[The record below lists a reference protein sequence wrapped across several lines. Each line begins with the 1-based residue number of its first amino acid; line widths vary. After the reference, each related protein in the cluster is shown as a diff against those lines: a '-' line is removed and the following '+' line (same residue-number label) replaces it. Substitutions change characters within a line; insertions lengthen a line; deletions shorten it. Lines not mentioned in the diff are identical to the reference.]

1 MIEQSTI
8 AGRYRLEERIGEGGM
23 AVVYSGTDTL
33 LRRRVAIKVL
43 REQYAVDQEF
53 VRRFYQEAES
63 VGRLSHPNVVNT
75 YDVGHEDG
83 IYYIVMEFVD
93 GCSLAEIINS
103 EGRLP
108 EPVAIDYAAQVCQ
121 GLAYAHRQ
129 GLLHRDIKPA
139 NILVGKD
146 DVVKLSDFGI
156 ARAFSEQTMATTRP
170 GLVMGSVYYLSPEQ
184 AQSRE
189 LTPASD
195 LYSVGIVLFQM
206 LLGELPYTA
215 DSPVAVAIKHI
226 GDPVPVIPSESGV
239 SPALAA
245 IVNKLLQKE
254 PGHRFPAAS
263 DLARALREARER
275 PNVAAFATSD
285 DAPAT
290 LRSPL
295 PPRRSPLPD
304 RRNIDVPRRNAAV
317 RSNAATISLFIVLA
331 IVAAIAG
338 YAIFGEFG
346 GNVGGRVELADFR
359 DMSVAQ
365 AQAAIVADGLQVR
378 FLQSPSNRVPA
389 DRVIRQNPP
398 PGSLVQKGSLVEL
411 IVSNGLPLVG
421 LPDVRGFL
429 AGDAQRSLNEQGF
442 HVRIDRRYDA
452 AAKESVIA
460 QQPAPGAKARAHS
473 LVVLIVSNGPKPI
486 DVPNLVGLDLSAAQ
500 QLVAKLGLSLDVIQQ
515 SPIPGVAAGTIASQD
530 LVPGQSIAQRATLH
544 VVVST
549 GAGNVGPPVVVPNLV
564 GIGADAARTQL
575 ARLGLL
581 VTLSYSID
589 PTASGTVLAQ
599 QPNASSSISPG
610 SSIALTVAV
619 PGEIPDTEGMTVEQA
634 RKTLED
640 AGYHIGSIRYTTTEG
655 ADGNVVHTEPLV
667 GTTLAPGSNVTLV
680 VNGKS

>member
-1 MIEQSTI
+1 
-8 AGRYRLEERIGEGGM
+8 M

-43 REQYAVDQEF
+43 REQYAADQDF

-75 YDVGHEDG
+75 YDVGHEDD

-195 LYSVGIVLFQM
+195 LYSVGIVLYQM

-226 GDPVPVIPSESGV
+226 GDPVPVIPPESGV

-254 PGHRFPAAS
+254 PGHRFAAAS

-275 PNVAAFATSD
+275 PNVAAFATAD

-304 RRNIDVPRRNAAV
+304 RRNIDVPRRTVANRSGAAM
-317 RSNAATISLFIVLA
+317 IPLLIVLA

-346 GNVGGRVELADFR
+346 GG
-359 DMSVAQ
+359 
-365 AQAAIVADGLQVR
+365 AALRAGAAEEAWEVR
-378 FLQSPSNRVPA
+378 
-389 DRVIRQNPP
+389 PP
-398 PGSLVQKGSLVEL
+398 PPPTAPDGDRGVE
-411 IVSNGLPLVG
+411 G
-421 LPDVRGFL
+421 
-429 AGDAQRSLNEQGF
+429 
-442 HVRIDRRYDA
+442 
-452 AAKESVIA
+452 
-460 QQPAPGAKARAHS
+460 
-473 LVVLIVSNGPKPI
+473 
-486 DVPNLVGLDLSAAQ
+486 
-500 QLVAKLGLSLDVIQQ
+500 
-515 SPIPGVAAGTIASQD
+515 
-530 LVPGQSIAQRATLH
+530 RATLGR
-544 VVVST
+544 SN
-549 GAGNVGPPVVVPNLV
+549 GAAAEEGTKSPPF
-564 GIGADAARTQL
+564 
-575 ARLGLL
+575 
-581 VTLSYSID
+581 
-589 PTASGTVLAQ
+589 ASW
-599 QPNASSSISPG
+599 
-610 SSIALTVAV
+610 ALC
-619 PGEIPDTEGMTVEQA
+619 
-634 RKTLED
+634 
-640 AGYHIGSIRYTTTEG
+640 
-655 ADGNVVHTEPLV
+655 
-667 GTTLAPGSNVTLV
+667 
-680 VNGKS
+680 

>member
-1 MIEQSTI
+1 MIEQHTI
-8 AGRYRLEERIGEGGM
+8 AGRYRLEERIGDGGM
-23 AVVYSGTDTL
+23 AVVYSGTDAL
-33 LRRRVAIKVL
+33 LRRRIAIKVL
-43 REQYAVDQEF
+43 RDQYAADQEF

-75 YDVGHEDG
+75 YDVGREDS

-156 ARAFSEQTMATTRP
+156 ARAFSEQTMAMTRP

-195 LYSVGIVLFQM
+195 LYSVGIVLYQM

-226 GDPVPVIPSESGV
+226 GDPVPVIPPESGV

-254 PGHRFPAAS
+254 PAHRFAAAS

-285 DAPAT
+285 DAPPT

-304 RRNIDVPRRNAAV
+304 RRNIDVPRRNAV
-317 RSNAATISLFIVLA
+317 TRSNPAIVPLFIVLA
-331 IVAAIAG
+331 IVAAVAG
-338 YAIFGEFG
+338 FAIFGQFG
-346 GNVGGRVELADFR
+346 GNLGGRIALADFR
-359 DMSVAQ
+359 NMSVAQ

-398 PGSLVQKGSLVEL
+398 PGSLVQKNSLVEL

-429 AGDAQRSLNEQGF
+429 AGDAQRSLSEQGF
-442 HVRIDRRYDA
+442 HVRIERRYDA
-452 AAKESVIA
+452 AAKESVVA
-460 QQPAPGAKARAHS
+460 QSPAPGARARAHS
-473 LVVLIVSNGPKPI
+473 LVVLVVSMGPKPI
-486 DVPNLVGLDLSAAQ
+486 DVPNLVGLDLASAQ
-500 QLVAKLGLSLDVIQQ
+500 KLVAQLGLTLDIVQQ

-530 LVPGQSIAQRATLH
+530 LVPGQSIAQRATMH

-549 GAGNVGPPVVVPNLV
+549 GAENAGPPVTLPNFV
-564 GIGADAARTQL
+564 GIGADAARAQL

-581 VTLSYSID
+581 ETLSYSVD
-589 PTASGTVLAQ
+589 PAASGTVLAE
-599 QPNASSSISPG
+599 QPSAGSAVSPG
-610 SSIALTVAV
+610 SSVALTVAV
-619 PGEIPDTEGMTVEQA
+619 PGEVPDTEGMTVDQA
-634 RKTLED
+634 RTTLED

-655 ADGNVVHTEPLV
+655 ANGDVVHTEPLV
-667 GTTLAPGSNVTLV
+667 GTTLAPGANVTLV

>member
-245 IVNKLLQKE
+245 IVNKLLQKD
-254 PGHRFPAAS
+254 PGHRFPPS
-263 DLARALREARER
+263 RGRRA
-275 PNVAAFATSD
+275 
-285 DAPAT
+285 
-290 LRSPL
+290 
-295 PPRRSPLPD
+295 
-304 RRNIDVPRRNAAV
+304 
-317 RSNAATISLFIVLA
+317 
-331 IVAAIAG
+331 
-338 YAIFGEFG
+338 
-346 GNVGGRVELADFR
+346 
-359 DMSVAQ
+359 
-365 AQAAIVADGLQVR
+365 
-378 FLQSPSNRVPA
+378 RVP
-389 DRVIRQNPP
+389 
-398 PGSLVQKGSLVEL
+398 
-411 IVSNGLPLVG
+411 
-421 LPDVRGFL
+421 
-429 AGDAQRSLNEQGF
+429 
-442 HVRIDRRYDA
+442 
-452 AAKESVIA
+452 
-460 QQPAPGAKARAHS
+460 
-473 LVVLIVSNGPKPI
+473 
-486 DVPNLVGLDLSAAQ
+486 
-500 QLVAKLGLSLDVIQQ
+500 
-515 SPIPGVAAGTIASQD
+515 
-530 LVPGQSIAQRATLH
+530 
-544 VVVST
+544 
-549 GAGNVGPPVVVPNLV
+549 
-564 GIGADAARTQL
+564 
-575 ARLGLL
+575 
-581 VTLSYSID
+581 
-589 PTASGTVLAQ
+589 
-599 QPNASSSISPG
+599 
-610 SSIALTVAV
+610 
-619 PGEIPDTEGMTVEQA
+619 
-634 RKTLED
+634 
-640 AGYHIGSIRYTTTEG
+640 
-655 ADGNVVHTEPLV
+655 
-667 GTTLAPGSNVTLV
+667 
-680 VNGKS
+680 

>member
-1 MIEQSTI
+1 MIEQHTI

-23 AVVYSGTDTL
+23 AVVYSGTDAL
-33 LRRRVAIKVL
+33 LRRRIAIKVL
-43 REQYAVDQEF
+43 RDQYAADQEF

-75 YDVGHEDG
+75 YDVGHEDS

-93 GCSLAEIINS
+93 GCSLAEIISS

-156 ARAFSEQTMATTRP
+156 ARAFSEQTMAMTRP

-195 LYSVGIVLFQM
+195 LYSVGIVLYQM

-226 GDPVPVIPSESGV
+226 GDPVPIVPADSGV

-254 PGHRFPAAS
+254 PAHRFAAAS
-263 DLARALREARER
+263 DLASALREARER

-285 DAPAT
+285 DAPPT

-304 RRNIDVPRRNAAV
+304 RRNIDVPRRNAIA
-317 RSNAATISLFIVLA
+317 RSNPAVVPLFIVLA
-331 IVAAIAG
+331 IVAAVAG
-338 YAIFGEFG
+338 FAIFGQFRG
-346 GNVGGRVELADFR
+346 TVGGRIAIADFR
-359 DMSVAQ
+359 NMSVAQ

-378 FLQSPSNRVPA
+378 FLQSPSNHVPA
-389 DRVIRQNPP
+389 DRVIRQNPS
-398 PGSLVQKGSLVEL
+398 PGSLVQKNSLVEL

-429 AGDAQRSLNEQGF
+429 AGDAERSLTEQGF
-442 HVRIDRRYDA
+442 HVRIERRFDA
-452 AAKESVIA
+452 AAKESVVA
-460 QQPAPGAKARAHS
+460 QRPAPGARARAHS
-473 LVVLIVSNGPKPI
+473 LVVLVVSLGPQPI
-486 DVPNLVGLDLSAAQ
+486 DVPNLVGLDLASAQ
-500 QLVAKLGLSLDVIQQ
+500 KLVARLGLTLDIVQQ

-549 GAGNVGPPVVVPNLV
+549 GAGSVGPPVTLPNLV
-564 GIGADAARTQL
+564 GIGVDTARAQL

-581 VTLSYSID
+581 VTLSYSVD
-589 PTASGTVLAQ
+589 PGASGTVLAE
-599 QPNASSSISPG
+599 QPNASSSVSPG

-619 PGEIPDTEGMTVEQA
+619 PGEVPDTEGMTVEQA
-634 RKTLED
+634 RATLED

-655 ADGNVVHTEPLV
+655 ANGDVVHTEPLV
-667 GTTLAPGSNVTLV
+667 GTTLSPGANVTLV